1 MKTKRGRQIVSSIC
15 LGKREFSSLSIRE
28 KFWQTTEGG
37 SKLKGRRFGKYMK
50 RGALG
55 KFWSWQAFGL
65 PV

>member
-1 MKTKRGRQIVSSIC
+1 MKTKRSRQIISNIR

-28 KFWQTTEGG
+28 KFWQTMEGG
-37 SKLKGRRFGKYMK
+37 SKLKGRHFGKYVK
-50 RGALG
+50 QEALG